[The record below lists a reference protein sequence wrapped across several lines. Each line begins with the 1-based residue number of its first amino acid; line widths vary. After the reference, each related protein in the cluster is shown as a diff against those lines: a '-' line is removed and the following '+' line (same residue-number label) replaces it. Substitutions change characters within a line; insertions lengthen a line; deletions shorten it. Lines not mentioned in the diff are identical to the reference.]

1 MNITVYLGAS
11 EGADPTLREAVAEFG
26 DWIARSGNSL
36 VYGGSRS
43 GLMGVLAESVVTAGG
58 EATGVEPEF
67 FMDIAVQ
74 YENLTRL
81 IVTKDM
87 TERKAKE
94 IMSRNSLSHIDA
106 PCILYNHNGYYEG
119 LKQLLDTMVKQGL
132 ATEQQLA
139 RVRFAD
145 SVDELCAF
153 LEE

>member
-1 MNITVYLGAS
+1 MIELGDAFVALP
-11 EGADPTLREAVAEFG
+11 GGTGTLEE
-26 DWIARSGNSL
+26 IS
-36 VYGGSRS
+36 
-43 GLMGVLAESVVTAGG
+43 
-58 EATGVEPEF
+58 
-67 FMDIAVQ
+67 
-74 YENLTRL
+74 
-81 IVTKDM
+81 
-87 TERKAKE
+87 E
-94 IMSRNSLSHIDA
+94 IMSRNSLSQIDA